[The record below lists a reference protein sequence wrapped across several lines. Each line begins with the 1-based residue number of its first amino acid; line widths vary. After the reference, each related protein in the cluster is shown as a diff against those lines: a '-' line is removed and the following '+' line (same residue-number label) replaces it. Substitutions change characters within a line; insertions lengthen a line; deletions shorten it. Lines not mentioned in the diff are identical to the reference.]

1 MTLHFHIEYN
11 TNFGEEVSLNIIEGH
26 EVKSYRM
33 TTING
38 TDWYCDLAQSKA
50 TTLTYYYKVSGG
62 SNGDRYEW
70 QMVRHLLDMT
80 STTATEYTI
89 YDRWNSMPDDSYL
102 YSSAFTDCINHQE
115 PQQMKATS
123 FAQTVRIT
131 VRAPQLRNGE
141 RLAVIGSAPSL
152 GGWNP
157 EKSLPMTLHN
167 YGEWAID
174 IDAAPLHNGPV
185 ELKFVITDASGSIQ
199 LWECGYNRSISLP
212 TMSKGQVVVY
222 HLDQAFF
229 EIYNHKLAG
238 TLVPVFS
245 LRSKSSAGVGDF
257 GEISVLDFVPGD
269 LSHSGKSNF
278 SP

>member
-115 PQQMKATS
+115 PQQMKC
-123 FAQTVRIT
+123 
-131 VRAPQLRNGE
+131 PL
-141 RLAVIGSAPSL
+141 
-152 GGWNP
+152 
-157 EKSLPMTLHN
+157 N
-167 YGEWAID
+167 Y
-174 IDAAPLHNGPV
+174 
-185 ELKFVITDASGSIQ
+185 
-199 LWECGYNRSISLP
+199 Y
-212 TMSKGQVVVY
+212 
-222 HLDQAFF
+222 
-229 EIYNHKLAG
+229 
-238 TLVPVFS
+238 
-245 LRSKSSAGVGDF
+245 GV
-257 GEISVLDFVPGD
+257 S
-269 LSHSGKSNF
+269 
-278 SP
+278 